1 MLDFLSKALE
11 WLKSPKRWSAVLIVC
26 TLLLLLPSS
35 VMQKMGLSEIR
46 QYFLPWIS
54 LGAIFSAAV
63 LAVEFG
69 AWLKIPLNSF
79 QEQKNR
85 KAVLLSLT
93 PPEMQI
99 IADYFRKE
107 TDTQYFSMEDGIVGG
122 LVAKGLI
129 YLSSNISTDFTTFA
143 YNLQPWVRETIR

>member
-1 MLDFLSKALE
+1 
-11 WLKSPKRWSAVLIVC
+11 
-26 TLLLLLPSS
+26 
-35 VMQKMGLSEIR
+35 MQKMGLSEIR

-143 YNLQPWVRETIR
+143 YNLQP